1 MAYAL
6 RSRIDKWDIIKLQS
20 YISQSDDSQSMVP
33 GSVVGVSK
41 NSQKCKTQTY
51 WIRNSRGRLRNLFYQ
66 ALQVILMN
74 MKI

>member
-1 MAYAL
+1 MKAWSLYQAVL
-6 RSRIDKWDIIKLQS
+6 ASFGNVLEAQILKL
-20 YISQSDDSQSMVP
+20 P
-33 GSVVGVSK
+33 
-41 NSQKCKTQTY
+41 QTY